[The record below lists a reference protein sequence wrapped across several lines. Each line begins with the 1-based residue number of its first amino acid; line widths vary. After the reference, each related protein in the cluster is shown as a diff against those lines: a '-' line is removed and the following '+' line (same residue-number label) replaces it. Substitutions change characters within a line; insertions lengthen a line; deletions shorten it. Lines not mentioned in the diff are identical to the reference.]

1 MVLTKKL
8 TKGIFSDRI
17 DMKRGDNLKER
28 ILILRKKLK
37 LTQKQLGDS
46 LGITNTAVSKI
57 ENGENNV
64 TDQIVI
70 SICKIYSV
78 NEHWLRTGE
87 GEMFTEID
95 ADDEYFAAATEI
107 SNDND
112 EFAMAAVI
120 EYWKLDKESKKAIR
134 NYITSLAN
142 IVKEQE

>member
-1 MVLTKKL
+1 MNKRLKELRTNLKL
-8 TKGIFSDRI
+8 SQEELGNSIGIKSRAHISSLENGTRTITDRI
-17 DMKRGDNLKER
+17 IND
-28 ILILRKKLK
+28 
-37 LTQKQLGDS
+37 
-46 LGITNTAVSKI
+46 
-57 ENGENNV
+57 
-64 TDQIVI
+64 
-70 SICKIYSV
+70 ICKTYNV
-78 NEHWLRTGE
+78 NENWFRTGE
-87 GEMFTEID
+87 GEMFVPID

>member
-1 MVLTKKL
+1 MYLEGGDKL
-8 TKGIFSDRI
+8 NKRLKELRTNLKLSQEELGNSIGIKSRAHISSLENGTRTITDRI
-17 DMKRGDNLKER
+17 IND
-28 ILILRKKLK
+28 
-37 LTQKQLGDS
+37 
-46 LGITNTAVSKI
+46 
-57 ENGENNV
+57 
-64 TDQIVI
+64 
-70 SICKIYSV
+70 ICKTYNV
-78 NEHWLRTGE
+78 NENWFRTGE
-87 GEMFTEID
+87 GEMFVPID

>member
-1 MVLTKKL
+1 MNNDI
-8 TKGIFSDRI
+8 GNRI
-17 DMKRGDNLKER
+17 SQ
-28 ILILRKKLK
+28 IRKSLK
-37 LTQKQLGDS
+37 LTQEKFSKKLGLARNTIATYETNVRTPMDS
-46 LGITNTAVSKI
+46 II
-57 ENGENNV
+57 
-64 TDQIVI
+64 I
-70 SICKIYSV
+70 SICREFNV

-87 GEMFTEID
+87 GEMFVPID